1 MIGNNII
8 TAAGSLFP
16 IERERTFLGDIKCP
30 VRHVNSAETI
40 DIRRIAEFF
49 WRKNGMFHT
58 ACVRFLTLFL
68 CLLERN
74 NIIGPFFV
82 TDSAVKN
89 RGGSAETAETGSCI
103 VGT

>member
-1 MIGNNII
+1 MPSKACKFRGNYRYKKDRGVLLEQKWNVSY
-8 TAAGSLFP
+8 GV
-16 IERERTFLGDIKCP
+16 RTLP
-30 VRHVNSAETI
+30 STV
-40 DIRRIAEFF
+40 
-49 WRKNGMFHT
+49 
-58 ACVRFLTLFL
+58 L